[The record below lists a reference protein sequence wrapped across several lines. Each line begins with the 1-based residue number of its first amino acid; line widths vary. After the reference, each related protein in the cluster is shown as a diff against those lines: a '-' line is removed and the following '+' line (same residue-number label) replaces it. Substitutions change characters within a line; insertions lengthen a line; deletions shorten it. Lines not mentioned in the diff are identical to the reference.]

1 MRVLL
6 IDNYDSFTYM
16 LADYLQQCDLECVVC
31 RNDEPLLLKVNPN
44 SFDALVISPGPE
56 TPIEAGF
63 LMQVLPDFI
72 GKIPIL
78 GVCLGHQALGLH
90 FGALLEKA
98 QIPRHGKVDLHKH
111 LGNSL
116 FEGVPEKFLAT
127 RYHSLILKN
136 LPANLEAI
144 CYSGDELM
152 GFVHVG
158 LPIWGLQF
166 HPESCET
173 AHGLQMIKNFIEMA
187 KKIAQN

>member
-31 RNDEPLLLKVNPN
+31 RNDEPLLLEVNPEN
-44 SFDALVISPGPE
+44 FNALVISPGPE
-56 TPIEAGF
+56 TPNEAGF
-63 LMQVLPDFI
+63 LMQVLPNFI

-78 GVCLGHQALGLH
+78 GICLGHQAIGLH

-98 QIPRHGKVDLHKH
+98 QKPRHGKVDLHH
-111 LGNSL
+111 HFGDNL
-116 FEGVPEKFLAT
+116 FTGIPKSFKAT

-136 LPANLEAI
+136 LPNELNVI
-144 CYSGDELM
+144 CLSSEEVM
-152 GFVHVG
+152 GLAHCS

-173 AHGLQMIKNFIEMA
+173 KDGLQMIKNFIEMA